1 MTGILHTANISKFL
15 LPVKIPENFLK
26 ITSGRGTL
34 KKGRGTLKKG
44 RGTASSLKSN
54 I

>member
-26 ITSGRGTL
+26 ITSGRGI
-34 KKGRGTLKKG
+34 RE
-44 RGTASSLKSN
+44 RRNSN
-54 I
+54 L